1 MLAVRNE
8 CVFSDSFVGRKG
20 LTCGKETESDNMEMN
35 LQQELVEAGLRLRKA
50 SVRVVNETPECFTHK
65 NSKWC
70 VEFRN
75 PISGECLTVTYYQ
88 QPNTETQGLQ
98 N

>member
-1 MLAVRNE
+1 
-8 CVFSDSFVGRKG
+8 
-20 LTCGKETESDNMEMN
+20 MEMN

-50 SVRVVNETPECFTHK
+50 IARVVNETPECFTHK

-75 PISGECLTVTYYQ
+75 PISGEILIVTYSCQTKPVNEAQ
-88 QPNTETQGLQ
+88 QN
-98 N
+98 